1 MGSALLPGPRIPIL
15 RDGLL
20 KARKGEERER
30 ENRRTERSKHTQ
42 RDRER
47 KTHRERQRERENRR
61 TERSKH
67 TERERHRKIEMYT
80 DSLLL
85 HGYVCGPLTA
95 SFICFILFILC
106 STSCLLA
113 FFRPPLGSLPRYLPY
128 SFVSFSSICVTFDP
142 APHRS
147 YNFLASDNMARPLVR
162 LCRCIM
168 SVPRR
173 SNAYASM

>member
-113 FFRPPLGSLPRYLPY
+113 CLL
-128 SFVSFSSICVTFDP
+128 SFALRSVLFLVTFHT
-142 APHRS
+142 AS
-147 YNFLASDNMARPLVR
+147 LASLRSVSPSIQHPTVRTISWPLTTWRVR
-162 LCRCIM
+162 WFGCAVV
-168 SVPRR
+168 S
-173 SNAYASM
+173 